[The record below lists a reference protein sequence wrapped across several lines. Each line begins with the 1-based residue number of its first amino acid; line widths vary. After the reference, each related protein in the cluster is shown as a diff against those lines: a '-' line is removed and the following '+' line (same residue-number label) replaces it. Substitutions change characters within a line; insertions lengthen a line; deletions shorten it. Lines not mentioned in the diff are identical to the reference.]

1 MHPFCCYGCCL
12 AYQVHHGVTDEP
24 EAATLLIRLGAGGF
38 LAMNIMLFS
47 LLLYS
52 GTFGPDDGWT
62 VRMVHL
68 VLWLLAT
75 LLVAILGGPFVQG
88 AWQSLQQRRISA
100 DTLVSVAV
108 LAAYGYSTFQVVA
121 GTGAVYFDT
130 ATMVLVLF
138 VVGRYLEARARV
150 QAARSLAPMLAAERS
165 AVRVRGADGNESLQ
179 PVLEVRAGS
188 VVRVLP
194 GERIPVDGLVIA
206 GRSGCDE
213 ALLTGQPEPQ
223 MKSMNS
229 AVHAGSINGNGQ
241 LLIRASADGA
251 NTRWMHISRFVR
263 DALTRK
269 AALDD
274 TVDRV
279 AAVFLPFVL
288 LFAAGATAFWLARVP
303 ADQALMIGLAV
314 LVVACPCSLG
324 LAASLGTTLGIGMA
338 ANRGILIRGGHVLE
352 DLARVR
358 TIAFDKTGTL
368 TEGRPRVQS
377 IEIQQGDEREAMARL
392 CSLASASDHPL
403 ARGIVEYALS
413 LGVHPAP
420 PSSARA
426 CPGAGMIGDV
436 AGETTVLGSRS
447 FVTGIGWS
455 MPPTWHGHDEHD
467 AGTEVFGGWAG
478 GVEVRF
484 TLDDKLLPE
493 AADTLALLR
502 KRGVALV
509 LLSGD
514 RQDVVARTAAALRI
528 ADWRAGLLPEDKVAA
543 LEALGND
550 RGPIAMVGDGL
561 NDSPVLAAA
570 AVGIAVGT
578 AADLARES
586 ADIVLPTRA
595 LENLPWVLQ
604 LAARVR
610 RSTYANIAWAF
621 GYNGIALTLAATGL
635 LQPAIA
641 AALMAGSS
649 VLVIARSV
657 RNHRASL
664 ERAVG
669 SDGVQGVPALPAST

>member
-12 AYQVHHGVTDEP
+12 AYQVHHGATDEP
-24 EAATLLIRLGAGGF
+24 QAAALLIRLGAGGF

-52 GTFGPDDGWT
+52 GTFGSDDGWT
-62 VRMVHL
+62 VRMVHW

-75 LLVAILGGPFVQG
+75 PLVAILGGPFIQG
-88 AWQSLQQRRISA
+88 AWQAFRQRRVSA

-108 LAAYGYSTFQVVA
+108 LAAYGYSTFQVLA

-165 AVRVRGADGNESLQ
+165 AVRVRDEDGNEAVQ
-179 PVLEVRAGS
+179 PVLAVRAGS
-188 VVRVLP
+188 IVRVLP
-194 GERIPVDGLVIA
+194 GERIPVDGVVLE
-206 GRSGCDE
+206 GRSECDE

-223 MKSMNS
+223 VKSVTS

-241 LLIRASADGA
+241 LLVRASADGA

-269 AALDD
+269 ATLDD

-288 LFAAGATAFWLARVP
+288 LLAAGVTTFWLARVP
-303 ADQALMIGLAV
+303 ADQALLTGLAV

-324 LAASLGTTLGIGMA
+324 LAASLGTTLAIGMA

-352 DLARVR
+352 DLACIR

-368 TEGRPRVQS
+368 TEGPPRVQS
-377 IEIQQGDEREAMARL
+377 IEIHDCDERNAMARL
-392 CSLASASDHPL
+392 SSLACASDHPL
-403 ARGIVEYALS
+403 ARAIVGYAHG
-413 LGVHPAP
+413 LGMRPVPA
-420 PSSARA
+420 SSARA
-426 CPGAGMIGDV
+426 SPGAGLLGDV
-436 AGETTVLGSRS
+436 EGQITVLGSRS
-447 FVTGIGWS
+447 FATDIGWS
-455 MPPTWHGHDEHD
+455 MPPSWRTPDEHD

-478 GVEVRF
+478 CVHVRF
-484 TLDDKLLPE
+484 TLDDQLLPE
-493 AADTLALLR
+493 AAGTMAALR
-502 KRGVALV
+502 ERGVALV

-514 RQDVVARTAAALRI
+514 RQGVVARTAAELCI
-528 ADWRAGLLPEDKVAA
+528 AHWRAGLLPEDKVAA
-543 LEALGND
+543 LQELGND

-561 NDSPVLAAA
+561 NDGPVLAAA

-586 ADIVLPTRA
+586 ADIVLPARA
-595 LENLPWVLQ
+595 LDSLPWVLQ

-621 GYNGIALTLAATGL
+621 GYNGIALTLAAAGL

-649 VLVIARSV
+649 VWVITRSARS
-657 RNHRASL
+657 HRAPL
-664 ERAVG
+664 ERLVG
-669 SDGVQGVPALPAST
+669 SDDVHDVPAVPAST